1 VSITCKEFIQCQGGL
16 SSHVLEEQSYSPAR
30 VPVHLGSLVFISR
43 CYLTSS
49 SQQNAGTPRR
59 CHFATLL
66 GGLLLC
72 RLVQV
77 DIAMEGAS
85 VLALQAPPGVLLPVL
100 PLSVAPGAILVVGAA
115 LLVAAVARL
124 ADGLS
129 VVLMDL
135 CSTAIHRRC

>member
-1 VSITCKEFIQCQGGL
+1 MPT
-16 SSHVLEEQSYSPAR
+16 
-30 VPVHLGSLVFISR
+30 GSL
-43 CYLTSS
+43 Y
-49 SQQNAGTPRR
+49 
-59 CHFATLL
+59 ATLL

-85 VLALQAPPGVLLPVL
+85 VLALQAPPGALLPVL

-135 CSTAIHRRC
+135 CLTAIHRRC